1 MFLSVGA
8 SDGNPNPVKF
18 AFLAGIGGK
27 GVAPGHP
34 QDSFSVGIAR
44 TQFSGAFIPFLREN
58 LTSTLPPSLESA
70 FGPDFSVAKA
80 RQASEQLHLRVGN
93 HGRR

>member
-1 MFLSVGA
+1 VFLSVGA

-27 GVAPGHP
+27 GVVPGRP
-34 QDSFSVGIAR
+34 QDSFGVGIAR

-58 LTSTLPPSLESA
+58 LNLVSTT
-70 FGPDFSVAKA
+70 
-80 RQASEQLHLRVGN
+80 RMRWRCTTTLRSPG
-93 HGRR
+93 G

>member
-1 MFLSVGA
+1 MCLSVGA

-27 GVAPGHP
+27 GVVPGRP
-34 QDSFSVGIAR
+34 QDSFGVGIAR

-58 LTSTLPPSLESA
+58 LTSTLHRRWNPHSSPTLAWPKPDKPPSSYI
-70 FGPDFSVAKA
+70 
-80 RQASEQLHLRVGN
+80 
-93 HGRR
+93 